1 MEGRMHSGHFLEDG
15 MEWTYWLIS
24 RLRRMKER
32 RINLSNC
39 MNYTRGSQT
48 FSVHNTLN
56 ISVNFSQCPLSEK
69 KPTMIFIYYLSPR
82 NLINTCVTFL
92 LSYECIFML
101 KLNTQKLKEKNNAFT
116 SVLSSHDACL
126 MECVCLSGTAWLQSW
141 SQVACG
147 HPHFLFHADFCMG
160 FTLYLNNCP
169 KSSFTKYAINWK
181 ERSVT

>member
-1 MEGRMHSGHFLEDG
+1 MLKTITSEEWILGKQEPKQGGHCRRWCIRQ
-15 MEWTYWLIS
+15 EWSQWWW
-24 RLRRMKER
+24 KEEWIQDIFWKMAWRGLTGWSAGLGGWKR

-56 ISVNFSQCPLSEK
+56 ISVNFSQCPLSK
-69 KPTMIFIYYLSPR
+69 KKHTMIFIYYLSPR

-116 SVLSSHDACL
+116 YI
-126 MECVCLSGTAWLQSW
+126 G
-141 SQVACG
+141 
-147 HPHFLFHADFCMG
+147 
-160 FTLYLNNCP
+160 N
-169 KSSFTKYAINWK
+169 
-181 ERSVT
+181 